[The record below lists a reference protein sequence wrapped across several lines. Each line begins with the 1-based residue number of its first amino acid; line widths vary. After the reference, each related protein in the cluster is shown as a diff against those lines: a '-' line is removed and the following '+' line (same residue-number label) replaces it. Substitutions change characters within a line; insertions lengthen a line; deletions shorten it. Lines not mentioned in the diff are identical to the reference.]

1 MYSQNYTVLCGVC
14 LRLPSLLVPAQNA
27 LRIVRKYV
35 LEFFQPL
42 AAPPNNRKSSKPTQT
57 CPDGTLAG
65 RMRQRRFQKTNNEL
79 KRLQWGQV
87 MGTARYRA
95 RRRGN
100 NKIAPT
106 RGRRRS
112 RTVWDH
118 GDSGTQRMS
127 SIGGDS
133 AELRRNAGQRT
144 RETETAKRH
153 QTRHWRDSR
162 DVGDFRTQRA
172 RQNGGD

>member
-1 MYSQNYTVLCGVC
+1 MSIDT
-14 LRLPSLLVPAQNA
+14 NA
-27 LRIVRKYV
+27 LCLVRKYGH
-35 LEFFQPL
+35 EFFQPL

-87 MGTARYRA
+87 MDTARYRA

-106 RGRRRS
+106 RKRRHS

-153 QTRHWRDSR
+153 QTRRWRDSR
-162 DVGDFRTQRA
+162 DVGDHGDSRTQRT
-172 RQNGGD
+172 R

>member
-1 MYSQNYTVLCGVC
+1 MSKLFGVRNTLPCSLCTRRNYTYEIRVFSWVL
-14 LRLPSLLVPAQNA
+14 LEFYTFHRSNA
-27 LRIVRKYV
+27 LSLVRKYG

-42 AAPPNNRKSSKPTQT
+42 AAPQPTKNHI
-57 CPDGTLAG
+57 
-65 RMRQRRFQKTNNEL
+65 QRLR
-79 KRLQWGQV
+79 WGQV
-87 MGTARYRA
+87 MDTARYRA

-106 RGRRRS
+106 RRRRRS

-153 QTRHWRDSR
+153 QTRRWRSSRTVRDHGDSR
-162 DVGDFRTQRA
+162 KQRM

>member
-1 MYSQNYTVLCGVC
+1 MDPVVLRLVENYT
-14 LRLPSLLVPAQNA
+14 NA

-42 AAPPNNRKSSKPTQT
+42 AAPPNN
-57 CPDGTLAG
+57 
-65 RMRQRRFQKTNNEL
+65 QKTNNEL

-87 MGTARYRA
+87 MDTARYRA

-106 RGRRRS
+106 RRRRRS

-144 RETETAKRH
+144 RKRKQPKGTRRGAGVTRGTSGTTSTPGHKERGKTEATEPNAGPR
-153 QTRHWRDSR
+153 TREIH
-162 DVGDFRTQRA
+162 A
-172 RQNGGD
+172 

>member
-1 MYSQNYTVLCGVC
+1 
-14 LRLPSLLVPAQNA
+14 
-27 LRIVRKYV
+27 
-35 LEFFQPL
+35 
-42 AAPPNNRKSSKPTQT
+42 
-57 CPDGTLAG
+57 
-65 RMRQRRFQKTNNEL
+65 MRQRRFQKTNNEL
-79 KRLQWGQV
+79 KRSQWGQV
-87 MGTARYRA
+87 MDTARYRA

-106 RGRRRS
+106 RRRRRS

-153 QTRHWRDSR
+153 QTRRWRDSR
-162 DVGDFRTQRA
+162 DVGDHSGSRKQRTR
-172 RQNGGD
+172 